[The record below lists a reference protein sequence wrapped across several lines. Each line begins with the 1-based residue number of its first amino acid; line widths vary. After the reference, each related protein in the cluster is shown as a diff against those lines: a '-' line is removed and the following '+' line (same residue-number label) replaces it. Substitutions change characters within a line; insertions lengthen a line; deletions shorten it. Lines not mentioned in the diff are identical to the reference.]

1 MKKGDLVD
9 GVVTELRFPN
19 KGSVQVLTED
29 GTTEHVTVKNV
40 IPEQQVRLRVTRTGH
55 GRIEGRLQEIL
66 QPSSFELS
74 GDSVCPHF
82 NICGGCLM
90 QSVPYDKQLE
100 IKSAEMRQ
108 LFVPVMGEELFDSI
122 NEGII
127 GSPKSSEYR
136 NKMELSFGNEE
147 KDGPLRLGMH
157 RRGSFYDIEEVYDCR
172 IMDSVFR
179 KILTITADYYREKEL
194 SFFHKMAHTGYL
206 RHLLL
211 RKGEK
216 SNQYLIDL
224 ITSTDIDPEAEKYM
238 LREWC
243 DRLLSEINGGE
254 IQGILHTRNDRSA
267 DAVIDEGTD
276 ILYGT
281 DYFYDE
287 ILGLDFKVTP
297 FSFFQTNT
305 LGAEKLYE
313 TAREFITGRNYSNDN
328 EVCEEKNVEKDIDK
342 KPDINMEKSIE
353 EGRFLGEVFD
363 LYSGTGTIA
372 QVLSPAATHVTGVEI
387 VEEAV
392 EAARENAE
400 LNRLTNCDFIAGDV
414 FKVLESL
421 DTIPDTIVLDPPRDG
436 VSQKAL
442 GKILGYGVK
451 NIIYIACKP
460 TSLAR
465 DIPAFMEAGYKAD
478 RFKLVDMFPSTSG
491 VEAMIKFSK

>member
-1 MKKGDLVD
+1 
-9 GVVTELRFPN
+9 
-19 KGSVQVLTED
+19 
-29 GTTEHVTVKNV
+29 
-40 IPEQQVRLRVTRTGH
+40 
-55 GRIEGRLQEIL
+55 
-66 QPSSFELS
+66 
-74 GDSVCPHF
+74 
-82 NICGGCLM
+82 M
-90 QSVPYDKQLE
+90 QSVPYDRQLE
-100 IKSAEMRQ
+100 IKESEMRQ
-108 LFVPVMGEELFDSI
+108 LFVPVMGEEHFDAI
-122 NEGII
+122 NEGIV

-172 IMDSVFR
+172 IMDSTFR
-179 KILTITADYYREKEL
+179 KILTITADYYRNKGL
-194 SFFHKMAHTGYL
+194 NFFHKMAHTGYL

-216 SNQYLIDL
+216 SNQYLID
-224 ITSTDIDPEAEKYM
+224 IVTSTDIDGEYEKS
-238 LREWC
+238 LLDEWC
-243 DRLLSEINGGE
+243 SLILSEFTDGRIR
-254 IQGILHTRNDRSA
+254 GILHTRNDRPA
-267 DAVIDEGTD
+267 DAIIDEGTE

-287 ILGLDFKVTP
+287 LLGLNFKVTP
-297 FSFFQTNT
+297 FSFFQTNS

-313 TAREFITGRNYSNDN
+313 TAREFITGNN
-328 EVCEEKNVEKDIDK
+328 
-342 KPDINMEKSIE
+342 
-353 EGRFLGEVFD
+353 LGEVFD

-372 QVLSPAATHVTGVEI
+372 QVLSPSAIHVTGVEI

-400 LNRLTNCDFIAGDV
+400 LNNLTNCDFIAGDV

-421 DTIPDTIVLDPPRDG
+421 DTVPDTIVLDPPRDG
-436 VSQKAL
+436 VSPKAL

-465 DIPAFMEAGYKAD
+465 DIPAFMAEGYQSD

-491 VEAMIKFSK
+491 VEAVCLFSKSIG